1 MRYILRI
8 KGNWNDQKEKLKKKF
23 VNLSDNDLVL
33 EDGKN
38 DEMLEKLSTKL
49 GKTKQELIT
58 LINKL

>member
-8 KGNWNDQKEKLKKKF
+8 KGNWDVQKEKLKKKF
-23 VNLSDNDLVL
+23 ATLSDTDLQS
-33 EDGKN
+33 EEGKKE
-38 DEMLEKLSTKL
+38 EMLEKLSSKL